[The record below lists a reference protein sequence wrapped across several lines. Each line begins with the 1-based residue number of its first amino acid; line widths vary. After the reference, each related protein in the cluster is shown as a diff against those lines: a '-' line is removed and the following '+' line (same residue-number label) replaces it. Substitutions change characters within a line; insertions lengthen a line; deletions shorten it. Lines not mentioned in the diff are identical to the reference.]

1 MALKIYNSL
10 SNELEKFSPINEDSV
25 SFYSCG
31 PTVYNFAHIG
41 NFRAFIFADTVKR
54 TLSYLG
60 YNVKHIMNFTD
71 VEDKI
76 IRAHGKI
83 MSANPE
89 PKAWIELNH
98 TTLNI
103 IRSNYSE
110 VQPEIERVHKL
121 SLRSLNK
128 KLYLEISDGYLEILE
143 IQPKAIRITQI
154 TNVKINKFH
163 NL

>member
-76 IRAHGKI
+76 IRAHKESGK
-83 MSANPE
+83 SLKELTE
-89 PKAWIELNH
+89 PYIDAFLEDINSLDISPAQTYTKATDYIDDMVSIIEKLLENGFAYKTDDGSVYFVLAKDADYGKLVNLN
-98 TTLNI
+98 
-103 IRSNYSE
+103 
-110 VQPEIERVHKL
+110 V
-121 SLRSLNK
+121 
-128 KLYLEISDGYLEILE
+128 D
-143 IQPKAIRITQI
+143 A
-154 TNVKINKFH
+154 
-163 NL
+163 